1 MGPPQPTLTDGVVVI
16 RPSES
21 GDLEGIAAGIDEPD
35 VVHWIG
41 PPRGSAEDV
50 LQLNEQRWRDG
61 SPTFSI
67 CDAQGGFAGLVWV
80 NVPPRDASV
89 GSIGYW
95 LLPDARGRGLATRAV
110 RLISAW
116 AVPALDLSVLRIT
129 AEVGNDRSAAVA
141 ERSGFER
148 VAVLRANTV
157 IDGRSVD
164 SVLFERRSAPAD
176 VP

>member
-1 MGPPQPTLTDGVVVI
+1 MGLSQPTLTDGIVLI
-16 RPSES
+16 RPSGP
-21 GDLEGIAAGIDEPD
+21 GDLEGIAAGIHDPD

-50 LQLNEQRWRDG
+50 LRLNEQRRRDG

-67 CDAQGGFAGLVWV
+67 CDAEGRFAGLVWV
-80 NVPPRDASV
+80 NVARRGASV

-116 AVPALDLSVLRIT
+116 AVPALGLSVLRIT
-129 AEVGNDRSAAVA
+129 TEVGNDRSAAVA
-141 ERSGFER
+141 ERSEFER
-148 VAVLRANTV
+148 VGLLLANTV

-164 SVLFERRSAPAD
+164 SVLFERRSGPTD
-176 VP
+176 VR